1 MDVSSLVLSISIPVL
16 ISVFGA
22 ILAWQNYK
30 LNKKKDSNTDLEKE
44 REREAR
50 LVRMEA
56 DVAYIRQVV
65 DGTQG
70 KVDHITEKVNEV
82 ENRTIRLEQDVEN
95 LKAKN

>member
-1 MDVSSLVLSISIPVL
+1 MDISSLVLSISIPVL
-16 ISVFGA
+16 ISIFGA
-22 ILAWQNYK
+22 VLSYQNYK
-30 LNKKKDSNTDLEKE
+30 LNKKKDAGADLEQE
-44 REREAR
+44 REKEAR

-65 DGTQG
+65 DGTQT
-70 KVDHITEKVNEV
+70 KLDTMHEKMNEV